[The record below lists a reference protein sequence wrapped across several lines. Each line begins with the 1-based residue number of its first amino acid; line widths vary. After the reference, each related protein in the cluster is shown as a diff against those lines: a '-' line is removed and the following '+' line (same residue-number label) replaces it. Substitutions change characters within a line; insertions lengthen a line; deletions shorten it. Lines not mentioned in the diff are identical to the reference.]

1 MKLSRAYHSHHYS
14 AFLLL
19 LFVSQS
25 FGLNSDGSLL
35 LSFKYS
41 ILSDP
46 LSVLDSWDYNDETP
60 CLWNG
65 VICAQVEGSPGNPDV
80 FRVIS
85 LALPDSKLL
94 GSIPED
100 LGFIP
105 YLKTLDLSGNF
116 LNGTLPSSL
125 FNASELQGLKLS
137 SNAIYGG
144 LPGGV
149 MKSLKVLN
157 LSDNALAGEIPEE
170 MSSLKNLSVVSLRSN
185 YFSGGVPGGFQF
197 VEVLDLSSNLLNGSL
212 PEKFGGENLKYL
224 NLSSNRLSGLLSPGF
239 AAKIPA
245 NATVDLSFNNLTGEI
260 PESTAL
266 NNQKTEFFAGNVDL
280 CGKPLKKLCTIP
292 STLSNPPNVSTNTSP
307 PAIAAIPKTFGSSP
321 VPSSGGAAQDNN
333 QPQHGLK
340 PGTMAGIVVGD
351 LAGLALLALVFLY
364 VYQKKKKKGNEEE
377 IIKKDQNFNKTPEI
391 SVTVTVKET
400 TKSLPTWP
408 CLTITN
414 GEETETSDDATA
426 SDSDDNRTDHPA
438 NQNAGAGADD
448 HELVH
453 KNKKPSS
460 LVMIDRETQLDLETL
475 LKASAYILGSSGAS
489 IVYKAVLEDGTA
501 FAVRRIGE
509 SGVKKMKE
517 FEHQVKAIAKL
528 RHPNLV
534 RVRGFYWGEDEKLV
548 IYDYVSNGSL
558 ANVGFRKVGSSPY
571 HLPFEVRVK
580 IAKGVAKGI
589 AFIHD
594 KKHVHGNIKP
604 SNVLLSPEMEPAI
617 GDFGLHWLLYGK
629 TNNHCNKTDN
639 SSRHFG
645 SRRSTPSYGLP
656 DAHPVQC
663 SSPYIAPAGF
673 MGCTS
678 PYHAPESLKD
688 LKPSPKWDVYSFGI
702 VLLELLTG
710 KMFSDRELSQ
720 WTATGSVSENQ
731 DRVLRMA
738 DVSIRA
744 DVESRQQY
752 TLALFKLGFDCA
764 SLDPKKR
771 PSMKD
776 ALHVIDSIPCSS
788 STSYL

>member
-60 CLWNG
+60 CLWKG
-65 VICAQVEGSPGNPDV
+65 VICDQVEGSPGNPDV

-239 AAKIPA
+239 AAKIPE

-266 NNQKTEFFAGNVDL
+266 NNQKTEFFTGNVDL

-351 LAGLALLALVFLY
+351 LAGLGLLALVFLY
-364 VYQKKKKKGNEEE
+364 IYQKKKKKGNEEE

-438 NQNAGAGADD
+438 NQNAGAGAYD

-534 RVRGFYWGEDEKLV
+534 RIRGFYWGDDEKLV

-720 WTATGSVSENQ
+720 WTATGSVAENQ

-788 STSYL
+788 SSSYL